1 MKQLI
6 SSFTVYL
13 DKEKKLSQNTLESY
27 KRDITQ
33 YLTYLNDNGIL
44 DISLS
49 NTTTVITYLLYLQ
62 KNGKSTS
69 TISRN
74 LASIR
79 SFYKFLL
86 LDKQIESDPTINL
99 ETPKTERRR
108 PNILTLQEVDTLL
121 TQPLEHTD
129 KGIRDKAMLELLYAT
144 GIRVTELISLN
155 IEDVNLDLGF
165 IRCSSGVKERV
176 IPIGSIALNSLTKY
190 INNNRINFIKNQDEE
205 SLFLNYYGN
214 RLTRQGFWKIIK
226 AYTEQ
231 AKIEKTITPHTLRH
245 SFATHLIQNGA
256 DLRSVQEMLGHS
268 DISTTQVYA
277 HLMKNKIKEVYNK
290 THPRA
295 WLQVLF
301 YTIKNMRWN
310 RRIYIIKNFKIN

>member
-13 DKEKKLSQNTLESY
+13 DKEKKLSKNTLESY
-27 KRDITQ
+27 KRDISQ
-33 YLTYLNDNGIL
+33 YLEYLNNTGIL
-44 DISLS
+44 DISLT
-49 NTTTVITYLLYLQ
+49 NKTTVITYLLNLQ
-62 KNGKSTS
+62 KNGKATS

-79 SFYKFLL
+79 SFYKFMLL
-86 LDKQIESDPTINL
+86 NKLIEVDPTINL
-99 ETPKTERRR
+99 ETPKIERRA
-108 PNILTLQEVDTLL
+108 PNTLTLQEVDTLL
-121 TQPLEHTD
+121 TQPLEDTN
-129 KGIRDKAMLELLYAT
+129 KGSRDKAMLELLYAT

-155 IEDVNLDLGF
+155 VEDINLDLGF
-165 IRCSSGVKERV
+165 IICNSGSKERV
-176 IPIGSIALNSLTKY
+176 IPIGSVALNSLIKY
-190 INNNRINFIKNQDEE
+190 INDHRLNFIKNQNEQ

-231 AKIEKTITPHTLRH
+231 AKIGKTITPHTLRH

-277 HLMKNKIKEVYNK
+277 HLMKNRIKEVYNK

-295 WLQVLF
+295 
-301 YTIKNMRWN
+301 
-310 RRIYIIKNFKIN
+310 

>member
-6 SSFTVYL
+6 SSYTAYL
-13 DKEKKLSQNTLESY
+13 DEEKRLSQNTLESY
-27 KRDITQ
+27 KRDISQ
-33 YLTYLNDNGIL
+33 YLDFINQSGIS
-44 DISLS
+44 DISLT
-49 NTTTVITYLLYLQ
+49 NQTTIITYLLHLQ
-62 KNGKSTS
+62 KSGKSTA

-79 SFYKFLL
+79 GFYKFLL
-86 LDKQIESDPTINL
+86 INKLIENDPTTNL
-99 ETPKTERRR
+99 ETPKIERRQ
-108 PNILTLQEVDTLL
+108 PKTLTLEEVDLL
-121 TQPLEHTD
+121 LSQPLESTD
-129 KGIRDKAMLELLYAT
+129 KGARDKAMLELLYAT

-165 IRCSSGVKERV
+165 IVCNSTSKERV
-176 IPIGSIALNSLTKY
+176 IPVGSLALDSLTNY
-190 INNNRINFIKNQDEE
+190 IKNYRKSFLKNQDEP
-205 SLFLNYYGN
+205 SLFLNYYGK

-231 AKIEKTITPHTLRH
+231 AKIGKTITPHTLRH

-256 DLRSVQEMLGHS
+256 DLKSVQEMLGHS

-277 HLMKNKIKEVYNK
+277 DVSKNRIKDVYKK

-295 WLQVLF
+295 
-301 YTIKNMRWN
+301 
-310 RRIYIIKNFKIN
+310 

>member
-13 DKEKKLSQNTLESY
+13 DKEKKLSKNTLESY
-27 KRDITQ
+27 KRDISQ
-33 YLTYLNDNGIL
+33 YLEYLNNTGIL
-44 DISLS
+44 DISLT
-49 NTTTVITYLLYLQ
+49 NKTTVITYLLNLQ
-62 KNGKSTS
+62 KNGKATS

-79 SFYKFLL
+79 SFYKFMLL
-86 LDKQIESDPTINL
+86 NKLIEVDPTINL
-99 ETPKTERRR
+99 ETPKIERRA
-108 PNILTLQEVDTLL
+108 PNTLTLQEVDTLL
-121 TQPLEHTD
+121 TQPLEDTN
-129 KGIRDKAMLELLYAT
+129 KGSRDKAMLELLYAT

-155 IEDVNLDLGF
+155 VEDINLDLGF
-165 IRCSSGVKERV
+165 IRCNSSSKERV

-190 INNNRINFIKNQDEE
+190 IKEYRSNFMKNQNEQ

-226 AYTEQ
+226 SYTEQ
-231 AKIEKTITPHTLRH
+231 AKIGKIITPHTLRH

-295 WLQVLF
+295 
-301 YTIKNMRWN
+301 
-310 RRIYIIKNFKIN
+310 

>member
-33 YLTYLNDNGIL
+33 YLTYLNNNGIL

-86 LDKQIESDPTINL
+86 LNKQIESDPTINL
-99 ETPKTERRR
+99 ETPKTERRQ

-165 IRCSSGVKERV
+165 IKCSSGVKERV

-190 INNNRINFIKNQDEE
+190 INDNRINFIKNQDEE

-231 AKIEKTITPHTLRH
+231 AKIGKTITPHTLRH

-277 HLMKNKIKEVYNK
+277 HLMKNRIKEVYNK

-295 WLQVLF
+295 
-301 YTIKNMRWN
+301 
-310 RRIYIIKNFKIN
+310 

>member
-13 DKEKKLSQNTLESY
+13 DKEKKLSKNTLESY
-27 KRDITQ
+27 ERDICQ
-33 YLTYLNDNGIL
+33 YLEYLNNAGIL
-44 DISLS
+44 DISLT
-49 NTTTVITYLLYLQ
+49 NKTTVITYLLNLQ
-62 KNGKSTS
+62 KNGKATS

-79 SFYKFLL
+79 SFYKFLVL
-86 LDKQIESDPTINL
+86 NKLIEIDPTVNL
-99 ETPKTERRR
+99 ETPKIERRA
-108 PNILTLQEVDTLL
+108 PNTLTLQEVDTLL
-121 TQPLEHTD
+121 TQPLDNTN
-129 KGIRDKAMLELLYAT
+129 KGSRDKAMLELLYAT

-155 IEDVNLDLGF
+155 IEDISLDLGF
-165 IRCSSGVKERV
+165 IRCSSGSKERV

-190 INNNRINFIKNQDEE
+190 MSDYRINFVKNQNEQ

-226 AYTEQ
+226 SYTEQ
-231 AKIEKTITPHTLRH
+231 AKIGKIITPHTLRH

-277 HLMKNKIKEVYNK
+277 HLMKNRIKEVYNK

-295 WLQVLF
+295 
-301 YTIKNMRWN
+301 
-310 RRIYIIKNFKIN
+310 

>member
-1 MKQLI
+1 MLQIKGVIKMKQLI

-33 YLTYLNDNGIL
+33 YLTYLNNNGIL

-62 KNGKSTS
+62 KTGKSTS

-86 LDKQIESDPTINL
+86 LNKQIESDPTINL
-99 ETPKTERRR
+99 ETPKTERRQ

-144 GIRVTELISLN
+144 GIRVTELISLD

-165 IRCSSGVKERV
+165 IKCSSGVKERV

-190 INNNRINFIKNQDEE
+190 INDNRINFIKNQDEE

-231 AKIEKTITPHTLRH
+231 AKIGKTITPHTLRH

-277 HLMKNKIKEVYNK
+277 HLMKNRIKEVYNK

-295 WLQVLF
+295 
-301 YTIKNMRWN
+301 
-310 RRIYIIKNFKIN
+310 

>member
-33 YLTYLNDNGIL
+33 YLTYLNNNGIL

-62 KNGKSTS
+62 KTGKSTS

-86 LDKQIESDPTINL
+86 LNKQIESDPTINL
-99 ETPKTERRR
+99 ETPKTERRQ

-165 IRCSSGVKERV
+165 IKCSSGAKERV

-231 AKIEKTITPHTLRH
+231 AKIGKTITPHTLRH

-277 HLMKNKIKEVYNK
+277 HLMKNRIKEVYNK

-295 WLQVLF
+295 
-301 YTIKNMRWN
+301 
-310 RRIYIIKNFKIN
+310 